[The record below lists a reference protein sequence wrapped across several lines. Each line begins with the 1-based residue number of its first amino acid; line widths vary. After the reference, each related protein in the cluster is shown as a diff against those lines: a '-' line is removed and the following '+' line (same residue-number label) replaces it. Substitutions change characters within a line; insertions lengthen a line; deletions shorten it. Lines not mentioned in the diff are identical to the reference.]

1 VTAALPPRCRS
12 SSKTPFSKTSFFKT
26 PFSLCP
32 PQKAAIHE
40 KTCPLGDRLAN
51 GRDRAGGHVAD
62 RHRDT
67 RQRPSRIS
75 ASRRHRRAGSSPV
88 GLPTRGLR
96 SGAVRAD
103 LPDGGLNGRA
113 AAALAAF
120 KSNLRK
126 RRPVTFT
133 ER

>member
-1 VTAALPPRCRS
+1 
-12 SSKTPFSKTSFFKT
+12 
-26 PFSLCP
+26 LCP

-62 RHRDT
+62 RHCNT
-67 RQRPSRIS
+67 RQRPPRIS
-75 ASRRHRRAGSSPV
+75 ASRRHQRAGSDPV
-88 GLPTRGLR
+88 GLPTRGLQ
-96 SGAVRAD
+96 SGAVRTD
-103 LPDGGLNGRA
+103 LPVGGLNGRA
-113 AAALAAF
+113 TAALAAF